1 MRVEKTKML
10 LQPYITQQLDGI
22 VWRMEIDPITATL
35 FLEVRR
41 EQDKQVSFTAADLLS
56 GKINFSGLTLDERW
70 LTGIESA
77 YDGVLLLHGY
87 ASEGSPTHKGL
98 TAIDGTT
105 GKILWQDYN
114 RTFDHLSTRGPVC
127 YDTRFQPRKLSFV
140 DIKTGTISGSYDAVL
155 DEDIDT
161 GIIIPDM
168 VAADATDH
176 TMLPEPPFAN
186 ILHKLYHNGYRIVSL
201 HAQKTDALHQLLY
214 IYKDGNVVFTDLLN
228 TDIQK
233 LQPEA
238 FVLHNQ
244 HLIYLKNRNELN
256 VIKLEY

>member
-1 MRVEKTKML
+1 MELK
-10 LQPYITQQLDGI
+10 PYIKLQLDGI
-22 VWRMEIDPITATL
+22 VWRMEIDPVSSTL
-35 FLEVRR
+35 CLEVRR
-41 EQDKQVSFTAADLLS
+41 EQDKQVSFTAADLIS
-56 GKINFSGLTLDERW
+56 GKINFTGLTVDERW

-98 TAIDGTT
+98 TALDGTT
-105 GKILWQDYN
+105 GEILWQDYN

-140 DIKTGTISGSYDAVL
+140 DIKTGTISGTYDGVL
-155 DEDIDT
+155 DQDIESR
-161 GIIIPDM
+161 IIVPDM
-168 VAADATDH
+168 VTANETEH
-176 TMLPEPPFAN
+176 TMLPQQPFAN
-186 ILHKLYHNGYRIVSL
+186 ILHKLYHNSYRIVSL

-214 IYKDGNVVFTDLLN
+214 IYKDGNLVFTDLLN
-228 TDIQK
+228 SDIQK

-238 FVLHNQ
+238 FVLHDQ
-244 HLIYLKNRNELN
+244 HLIYLKNRMELN